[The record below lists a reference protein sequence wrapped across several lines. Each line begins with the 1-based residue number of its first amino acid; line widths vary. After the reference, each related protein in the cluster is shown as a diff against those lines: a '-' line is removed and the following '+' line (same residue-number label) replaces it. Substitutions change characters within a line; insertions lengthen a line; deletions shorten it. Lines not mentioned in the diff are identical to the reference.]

1 MGKAPSTV
9 SIADPVILETLEAM
23 VMQQLASCGRRPLLF
38 GLCGPQG
45 SGKSTLAS
53 ALRVRL
59 ENAGVRTAVIS
70 LDDLY
75 KTKAERSRMAR
86 TLHPL
91 FSTRGVPGTHDLQ
104 FVWNALHEIEHQ
116 RPVSVPRFDKSIDD
130 RAPES
135 SWEMAHGNTAVL
147 IFEGWCVGV
156 RQSSNCEDSRPINA
170 LEERD
175 DADGDWRALIE
186 CFLELEYRPL
196 FARIDYLV
204 LLAPPDFSVVHDW
217 RLQQE
222 QGLRAQAGRGMPD
235 REIARFIQHYERL
248 TRRILLEMPA
258 YADLVVRLDHK
269 RRPTEIEAK
278 RNRADAPLHVGIA
291 RGGASRGR
299 AS

>member
-1 MGKAPSTV
+1 MSKTSSTV
-9 SIADPVILETLEAM
+9 SIADPVILETLEAL
-23 VMQQLASCGRRPLLF
+23 VMQQLASCDRRPLLF

-45 SGKSTLAS
+45 SGKSTVAS

-59 ENAGVRTAVIS
+59 EKAGVRTAVIS

-75 KTKAERSRMAR
+75 KTKAVRCRMAR

-91 FSTRGVPGTHDLQ
+91 FSTRGVPGTHDLKLL
-104 FVWNALHEIEHQ
+104 WDALHEIEHR
-116 RPVSVPRFDKSIDD
+116 RPVRVPRFDKSIDD

-135 SWEMAHGNTAVL
+135 SWEMAHGDTAVL

-156 RQSSNCEDSRPINA
+156 RQSSSCEDSSPINS

-175 DADGDWRALIE
+175 DSDGHWRALIE
-186 CFLELEYRPL
+186 CFLETEYRPL
-196 FARIDYLV
+196 FDRIDYLV
-204 LLAPPDFSVVHDW
+204 LLVPPDFSVVHDW

-222 QGLRAQAGRGMPD
+222 QGLRAQAGGGMTD

-258 YADLVVRLDHK
+258 YADLVVRLDPE

-278 RNRADAPLHVGIA
+278 HNHAIA
-291 RGGASRGR
+291 RGGASHGR
-299 AS
+299 VS